1 MSTNEQTAASVVIA
15 SNPSPKSFSHVVEP
29 RSKKRQKVAPKVDK
43 TMQRL
48 EALHQGADVQ
58 KSLGIKDGHRLK
70 LADSSSSLCV
80 SSSRKAKIMPDFDLT
95 FTDGNDGPIPGDSY
109 SEDDDLPNVGELLE
123 SALSESAKK
132 SDKLPSP
139 NSDYSN
145 SEIDAIIRDAPLD
158 ALQAA
163 ASTVSVEPC
172 KQSIKRARETETEN
186 TVSQVNHLT
195 TQSTSPQRKVR
206 RCAKRS

>member
-1 MSTNEQTAASVVIA
+1 
-15 SNPSPKSFSHVVEP
+15 
-29 RSKKRQKVAPKVDK
+29 
-43 TMQRL
+43 
-48 EALHQGADVQ
+48 
-58 KSLGIKDGHRLK
+58 
-70 LADSSSSLCV
+70 
-80 SSSRKAKIMPDFDLT
+80 MPDFDLT

-109 SEDDDLPNVGELLE
+109 SEDDDLPNIGELLE
-123 SALSESAKK
+123 SALAESAKK

-158 ALQAA
+158 ALQAT

-172 KQSIKRARETETEN
+172 KQSIKRARETETKN
-186 TVSQVNHLT
+186 AVSQVNHLT
-195 TQSTSPQRKVR
+195 TQSTSPQCKVR